1 MRKTRD
7 NFVHSL
13 IKREHCSFPGWKIN
27 MTPPFPARAAHV
39 LEGGQGKYCRNNNV
53 SPLRREQ
60 NRKLTGARM
69 GLVSERAQMGTL
81 PGWAC
86 FFLTCSWPL
95 PYIQVPPAPRNL
107 SVLLR
112 LGTPIPWGEGVQLSL
127 QVCDVC
133 LRICGNTKSLS
144 QSIF

>member
-27 MTPPFPARAAHV
+27 MTPPFPAKVAHV
-39 LEGGQGKYCRNNNV
+39 LEEGQGKYLRNNNV
-53 SPLRREQ
+53 SPLRREL

-86 FFLTCSWPL
+86 FFLTCS
-95 PYIQVPPAPRNL
+95 
-107 SVLLR
+107 
-112 LGTPIPWGEGVQLSL
+112 
-127 QVCDVC
+127 
-133 LRICGNTKSLS
+133 
-144 QSIF
+144 

>member
-39 LEGGQGKYCRNNNV
+39 LEEGQGKYRRNNNV
-53 SPLRREQ
+53 SPLRREL

-69 GLVSERAQMGTL
+69 GLVSERALFSEDGNSAGVGM
-81 PGWAC
+81 
-86 FFLTCSWPL
+86 FLLDLFIAVALHSSAGCPKEPVS
-95 PYIQVPPAPRNL
+95 AA
-107 SVLLR
+107 
-112 LGTPIPWGEGVQLSL
+112 
-127 QVCDVC
+127 
-133 LRICGNTKSLS
+133 
-144 QSIF
+144 